1 MFEIKDPYFK
11 RESLKYKNPIPSREY
26 ILSVVSD
33 KKYTK
38 NELFDILTLEE
49 SQKKAFS
56 QRVAAMIRDR
66 QLSLSSK
73 KEVCLYDKNKTFIG
87 TVIATTKS
95 FGFVK
100 LKNKDCRD
108 LKLSSKQMQL
118 VFHGEEVRVR
128 VLSSK
133 SSRLE
138 AEIVEIIKRTETLV
152 GRLHLAKEESY
163 IVVDDERIKHIVF
176 IKGIDS
182 SKYQNG
188 QMVIVK
194 IIKYPSFKEV
204 AEGKIIKVLGE
215 YLGEGIEIESAIH
228 KHNIPYIFSD
238 ETLLEVKNINSEI
251 STKDKK
257 DRVDLTNLNFVT
269 IDGEDSKDFDDAV
282 YTETTADAW
291 KLWVAIADVSHYV
304 KPNTLLD
311 KQAFERGNSV
321 YFPNR
326 VIPMLPEKLSNNLCS
341 LNPNVERLVMVCEMK
356 INFTG
361 ELLEYRVY
369 DSIIKSKARMTY
381 SEVSQILEDNCKKLT
396 KKYKNVIENLN
407 TLYGLY
413 KSLRIAKYKRGALDF
428 ERTESHI
435 LFNDKAKIAKIVA
448 TERNNA
454 HRIIEECMVLANRA
468 VAQYLI
474 EENAEFLHRSHPKP
488 KAEKILALKQ
498 FLSALG
504 LTMGGGKE
512 PTSKDFAKVLK
523 KIKGRIDEDII
534 QIVILRSM
542 QQAYYSPENIGHY
555 GLSLNEYTHFTS
567 PIRRYSDLLVHRAIK
582 NTFKNKRKSNKLN
595 FKNIGMHLSVTER
608 RADEATRDVEQWL
621 KCEFMKDKIGKKFK
635 GLIVGVHSFGLF
647 IELKKVLIEGLL
659 HVKDLKNDYF
669 VFDEIHHKL
678 VGRHSNKI
686 YKLGDEVKIQVANVN
701 LEDRKIDFVAAHLN

>member
-49 SQKKAFS
+49 NQKKAFS
-56 QRVAAMIRDR
+56 QRIAAMIRDK

-152 GRLHLAKEESY
+152 GRLHLDKEESY

-176 IKGIDS
+176 IKDIDS

-282 YTETTADAW
+282 YTEITADAW

-361 ELLEYRVY
+361 ELLEYSVY

-381 SEVSQILEDNCKKLT
+381 SEVSQILEANCKKLT

-468 VAQYLI
+468 IAQYLI

-504 LTMGGGKE
+504 LTMGGDKE

-542 QQAYYSPENIGHY
+542 QQAYYSTENIGHY

-567 PIRRYSDLLVHRAIK
+567 PIRRYSDLLVHRDIK

-621 KCEFMKDKIGKKFK
+621 KCEFMKDKIGEKFI

-701 LEDRKIDFVAAHLN
+701 LEDRKIDFVAAH

>member
-49 SQKKAFS
+49 NQKKAFS
-56 QRVAAMIRDR
+56 QRIAAMIRDK

-152 GRLHLAKEESY
+152 GRLHLDKEESY

-176 IKGIDS
+176 IKDIDS

-251 STKDKK
+251 SIKDKK

-282 YTETTADAW
+282 YTEITADAW

-326 VIPMLPEKLSNNLCS
+326 IIPMLPEKLSNNLCS

-361 ELLEYRVY
+361 ELLEYSVY

-407 TLYGLY
+407 ALYGLY

-454 HRIIEECMVLANRA
+454 HKIIEECMVLANRA
-468 VAQYLI
+468 IAKYLI

-504 LTMGGGKE
+504 LTMGGDKE
-512 PTSKDFAKVLK
+512 PASKDFAKVLK

-582 NTFKNKRKSNKLN
+582 NTFKNKSNKLD
-595 FKNIGMHLSVTER
+595 FKNIGVHLSVTER

-621 KCEFMKDKIGKKFK
+621 KCEFMKDKIGEKFI

-647 IELKKVLIEGLL
+647 IELKKVLVEGLL

-701 LEDRKIDFVAAHLN
+701 LEDRKIDFVAAH